1 MAIPFI
7 YLIPISRLQQLDKS
21 YGIGQRSKDEIGIY
35 SIRVLTKI
43 ILRAVQG
50 KAVTN
55 KNTTKII
62 IFMQCHL
69 FSANFKAET
78 INETYLGMFRHELYK
93 YPIP

>member
-1 MAIPFI
+1 M
-7 YLIPISRLQQLDKS
+7 DKS

-69 FSANFKAET
+69 FSAILKQEQKMKH
-78 INETYLGMFRHELYK
+78 I
-93 YPIP
+93 